1 MKKQHLKKPF
11 FSNFLENQL
20 DKKSENK
27 VQGGTDDPPIHTMS
41 LADSPHTKKYPS
53 DSDEFTT
60 RPASDMAQT
69 QKYPSDGDDDPIP
82 VDM

>member
-1 MKKQHLKKPF
+1 MKKQNLQKPF

-20 DKKSENK
+20 DKKTEKN

-41 LADSPHTKKYPS
+41 LADSPQTKKYPS
-53 DSDEFTT
+53 DCDEPYTK
-60 RPASDMAQT
+60 PAADMATT

-82 VDM
+82 VEM